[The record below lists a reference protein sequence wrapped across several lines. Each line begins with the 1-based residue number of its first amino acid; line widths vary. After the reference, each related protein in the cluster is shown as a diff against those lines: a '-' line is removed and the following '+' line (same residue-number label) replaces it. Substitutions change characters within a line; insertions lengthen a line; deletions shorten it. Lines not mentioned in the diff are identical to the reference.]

1 MHNGN
6 RYILVVIYHYPKWVK
21 AITKH
26 DTRITTKF
34 LKEEII
40 YRFRTLRYIL
50 INNGGE
56 WVHEFDQLCKNYG
69 ITHQYITF
77 QWPKYNDMVQILM
90 KPLKHGL
97 IVFIVTIE
105 HAQDWDEHV
114 PHILFGYKCVI

>member
-6 RYILVVIYHYPKWVK
+6 RYILVVVYHYFKWVK

-26 DTRITTKF
+26 DTRIATKI

-40 YRFRTLRYIL
+40 YKLKIPRYIL

-77 QWPKYNDMVQILM
+77 DWSKYNDIITNLP
-90 KPLKHGL
+90 PLCMSA
-97 IVFIVTIE
+97 FTT
-105 HAQDWDEHV
+105 
-114 PHILFGYKCVI
+114 P

>member
-6 RYILVVIYHYPKWVK
+6 RYILVVVYHYFKWVK

-26 DTRITTKF
+26 DTRIATKI

-40 YRFRTLRYIL
+40 YKFKIPRYIL

-69 ITHQYITF
+69 ITHQ
-77 QWPKYNDMVQILM
+77 
-90 KPLKHGL
+90 
-97 IVFIVTIE
+97 
-105 HAQDWDEHV
+105 
-114 PHILFGYKCVI
+114 